1 MDGVGGAVAELREVE
16 ALEDIED
23 FDECYSAGRWR
34 RSADDVVA
42 AIGAANGLA
51 FLDFVSSEVGGGDQ
65 ASAFVD
71 GRGQF
76 TGHGAVIERV
86 GILGKAFQGAGEFG
100 LLE

>member
-1 MDGVGGAVAELREVE
+1 MDGVGGAVAEFREVE
-16 ALEDIED
+16 AFEDIEN
-23 FDECYSAGRWR
+23 FDERDSAGRWR

-51 FLDFVSSEVGGGDQ
+51 FFDFVGSEVGGGDQ

-76 TGHGAVIERV
+76 AGHGAVVELV
-86 GILGKAFQGAGEFG
+86 GIFGDAFQGVGEFG